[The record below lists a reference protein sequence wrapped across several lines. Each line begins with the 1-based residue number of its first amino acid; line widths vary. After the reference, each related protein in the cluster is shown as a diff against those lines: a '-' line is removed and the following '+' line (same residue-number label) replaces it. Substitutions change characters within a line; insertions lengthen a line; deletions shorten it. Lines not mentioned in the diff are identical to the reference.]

1 MTEKG
6 GFRLS
11 LRRYI
16 HLIYLSL
23 GLILVGLAIVFM
35 LWAVGYMERAFIA
48 TSLITLLIGFT
59 LLSSGLYILRLS
71 AYIYASEK
79 GVQ

>member
-1 MTEKG
+1 MFKPG
-6 GFRLS
+6 

-23 GLILVGLAIVFM
+23 GLILVALALVFM
-35 LWAVGYMERAFIA
+35 IWSIGYMERAFIA

-59 LLSSGLYILRLS
+59 LLSSGLYVLRLS